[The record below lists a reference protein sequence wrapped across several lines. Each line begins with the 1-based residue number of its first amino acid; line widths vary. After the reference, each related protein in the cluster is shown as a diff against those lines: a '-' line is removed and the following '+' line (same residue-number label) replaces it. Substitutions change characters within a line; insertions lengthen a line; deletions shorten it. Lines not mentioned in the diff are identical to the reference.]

1 VRISL
6 HKTALWLLEQ
16 LPAQPVRRLNISKQ
30 RVQLPGLFFIK
41 NSKSTTLNA

>member
-1 VRISL
+1 L

-30 RVQLPGLFFIK
+30 RVQLPGLFFYKK
-41 NSKSTTLNA
+41 NPSLQL